1 MSATTTSA
9 SETSTPTC
17 LPIPPKENGYVPP
30 GGCGNI
36 HMYEASFAAPVL
48 FSVLFGLTTIIHIVQ
63 AIMFKKV
70 RPHILLK
77 GKQKEK
83 EKRNEE
89 KGDKKANESSAMPGS

>member
-1 MSATTTSA
+1 M
-9 SETSTPTC
+9 
-17 LPIPPKENGYVPP
+17 PP

-70 RPHILLK
+70 RPHCTEEK
-77 GKQKEK
+77 KKEK
-83 EKRNEE
+83 NKKEEIRKR
-89 KGDKKANESSAMPGS
+89 KRKES